1 METWDER
8 WEVGRLP
15 DHLSKRDVSMAEIS
29 ELKYLGMKL
38 GRKFG
43 MVIVI
48 VFIENIIVDIIK
60 TD

>member
-1 METWDER
+1 MGER
-8 WEVGRLP
+8 WEAGRQP
-15 DHLSKRDVSMAEIS
+15 DHLRRCDVSMAEIS

-48 VFIENIIVDIIK
+48 VVTKNNIDDIIK
-60 TD
+60 TE